1 MRWLFLPKYK
11 GFYYFYIYYIVISE
25 WSLQLGKFKHLF
37 QEWKVFV
44 SEQSFSKGLTWLER
58 QVALRQAR
66 QRGFF
71 TYGDLAAACD
81 AAALVGAAR
90 GATAACLGVAL
101 GYVAGLLALVASA
114 LVASQTCLP
123 TQSPALRNTT
133 GTLEAHPTTYSPSD
147 ITPPLSNTTVDLQ
160 TYTLPEE
167 STLTFDLRSCDEWVR
182 YEKES
187 IPKKTW
193 YDGIVMYDLK
203 SLEPWWSKTSVMN
216 WLYQSSLINPMQRW
230 LDKLNQYIYFFKKE
244 MDCGKAY
251 ISSDQCNSCPEFGER
266 RCVRQWLNLSK
277 LSVFVAS
284 MSDR

>member
-1 MRWLFLPKYK
+1 MT
-11 GFYYFYIYYIVISE
+11 
-25 WSLQLGKFKHLF
+25 SLQPGDKHLF
-37 QEWKVFV
+37 QEWNVFV

-66 QRGFF
+66 LRGFF

-81 AAALVGAAR
+81 AAALAEATR

-123 TQSPALRNTT
+123 TLQSTALRNTT
-133 GTLEAHPTTYSPSD
+133 GTLEASHPTTYSPSD
-147 ITPPLSNTTVDLQ
+147 ITPPLSNATVDLQ

-167 STLTFDLRSCDEWVR
+167 STLTFDLRGCDEWVR
-182 YEKES
+182 YQEENA
-187 IPKKTW
+187 PKKTW

-203 SLEPWWSKTSVMN
+203 SFEPWWSKTSVMN

-230 LDKLNQYIYFFKKE
+230 LEKLNQYIYFFKKE

-251 ISSDQCNSCPEFGER
+251 ISSDQCSSCPEFGER